1 MQTFLPYADF
11 ARSAAVLDQR
21 RLGKQ
26 RVEVI
31 QVVRALTVP
40 GYAWRHHPAALM
52 WEGYEEAL
60 GAYGVAVVEAWR
72 ALGFGDTCESTIRAD
87 LAAFG
92 VTAIRAQ
99 EELAAG
105 GALPPWLGDEAIHRS
120 HRSALVRK
128 DPERYRPLFADV
140 PDDLPYLW
148 PVRSPA
154 VLEAEARR
162 AAAQEARAARAAAK
176 VVADAE
182 RAARRRSA
190 AAKRAARTRKANRA
204 AAARRAPDGVAAPE
218 EATSP
223 PAESGPTAPDDLRD
237 RGL

>member
-72 ALGFGDTCESTIRAD
+72 ALGFGDTCEPTIRAD
-87 LAAFG
+87 LASSG
-92 VTAIRAQ
+92 VMTIRVQ
-99 EELAAG
+99 DELAAA
-105 GALPPWLGDEAIHRS
+105 GALPPWLGDEALHRS

-128 DPERYRPLFADV
+128 DPGRYGPLFPDV
-140 PDDLPYLW
+140 PDDLSYVW

-162 AAAQEARAARAAAK
+162 AAAQEARAVRSIAKAAAE
-176 VVADAE
+176 AE

-190 AAKRAARTRKANRA
+190 AARKAARTRKANCA
-204 AAARRAPDGVAAPE
+204 AAARRPPDRPAGAPPE
-218 EATSP
+218 RP
-223 PAESGPTAPDDLRD
+223 PDDA
-237 RGL
+237 

>member
-11 ARSAAVLDQR
+11 TRSAAVLDQR

-60 GAYGVAVVEAWR
+60 GAYGVAVVDAWR
-72 ALGFGDTCESTIRAD
+72 ALGFGDTCEPTIRAD
-87 LAAFG
+87 LASSG
-92 VTAIRAQ
+92 VTAIRDQ
-99 EELAAG
+99 EELAAA
-105 GALPPWLGDEAIHRS
+105 GALPPWLGDEALHRS

-128 DPERYRPLFADV
+128 DPGRYAPLFPDV

-154 VLEAEARR
+154 VLEAEAER

-176 VVADAE
+176 AVAEAE

-190 AAKRAARTRKANRA
+190 AAKRGARTRKANRA
-204 AAARRAPDGVAAPE
+204 AAARRAPDGSSSGGATGAPTE
-218 EATSP
+218 RPVDP
-223 PAESGPTAPDDLRD
+223 PGDGGAPDL
-237 RGL
+237 